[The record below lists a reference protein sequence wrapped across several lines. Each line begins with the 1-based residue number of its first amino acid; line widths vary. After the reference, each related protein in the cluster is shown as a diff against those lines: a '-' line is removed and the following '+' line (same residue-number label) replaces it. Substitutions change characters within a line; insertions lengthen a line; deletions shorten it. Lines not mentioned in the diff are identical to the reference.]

1 MPPPG
6 ASEKPIQRPSG
17 DHWRPLTWSSRAVTW
32 RGKPP
37 SAATV
42 QTWGTPVKVETKAM
56 RDPSGEK
63 LGEVQEPMRAMRV
76 TAAVRSAAAS
86 ESAESAEESA
96 GAAGFAG
103 IALPAGVAGVPADT
117 AGRARRAESDSASA
131 VRRRVS

>member
-17 DHWRPLTWSSRAVTW
+17 DHWRPPTWSSRAVTW

-42 QTWGTPVKVETKAM
+42 QTWGTPVRVETKAM

-76 TAAVRSAAAS
+76 TAAVRSAEAS
-86 ESAESAEESA
+86 VVPGVSGVLGLAGAVGFA
-96 GAAGFAG
+96 GAAG
-103 IALPAGVAGVPADT
+103 IPETPETPETPEDT
-117 AGRARRAESDSASA
+117 AGRTKRAE
-131 VRRRVS
+131 